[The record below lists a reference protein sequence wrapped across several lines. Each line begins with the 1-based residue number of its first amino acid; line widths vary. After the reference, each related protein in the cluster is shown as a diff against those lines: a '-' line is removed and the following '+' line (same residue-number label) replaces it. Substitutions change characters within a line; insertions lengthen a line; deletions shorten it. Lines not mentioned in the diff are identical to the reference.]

1 MVPTTPFYTISSCF
15 HASRAACASMPI
27 KWTCNST
34 EQCEGQSTSPLEGWD
49 KRQQAEVDIRQWY
62 MTVWI
67 TLHRDSMTPTSF
79 NHWKRHVR
87 ALGKGSVWYFS
98 FTFVKPQGHFMYLVY
113 TVWSCALYCMQYCAH
128 PQSGR
133 TLFLNFSPCPCGP
146 CNLLYHGR
154 IRYLLS

>member
-15 HASRAACASMPI
+15 HASHAACTSMPI

-49 KRQQAEVDIRQWY
+49 KWQQAKVDIRQWY
-62 MTVWI
+62 MTMNNV
-67 TLHRDSMTPTSF
+67 TQRQHDTNQLQPLKKACKS
-79 NHWKRHVR
+79 
-87 ALGKGSVWYFS
+87 FS

-133 TLFLNFSPCPCGP
+133 TLFLNFSPCPRGP